1 MKRYVFFMLS
11 AILGAAIALGSYKVL
26 FEETKTM
33 NTSNQQVLNST
44 DSASFVPTTFNRIAS
59 GITTNATT
67 IDFSEIA
74 EKSVHAVVHVK
85 NTTQITSYR
94 SFQDLFNNRQSKR
107 EEIGTGSGVI
117 ISPDGY
123 IITNNHVIDNAS
135 EIQITTEDNKIY
147 TAQLIGSDKDVDI
160 ALLKIETD
168 EALPYM
174 TFGDSDS
181 ARVGEWV
188 LAVGNPFNLNS
199 TVTAGIISAK
209 SRDLNDG
216 YDGNIQAFIQT
227 DAAINPGNSGGA
239 LVNTN
244 GELIGIN
251 SAITS
256 MTGSYVGYSF
266 AVPSNIARK
275 VVEDILEFGDVRNG
289 ILGVSGR
296 ALNSTIASSY
306 GISQSEGFY
315 VNEVEEDSGAKIAG
329 IKTGDVITQIGG
341 INISKFSDLKGY
353 LSSKRPNDLV
363 DVKIQRNN
371 KEINLK
377 VKLSGDDIIAPV
389 ELWKLSLAELP
400 KSYKNSGFNSG
411 VLIQNNNNSIFVK
424 EYNLNEGYIITGIN
438 NYVIRNTADIKAF
451 KAKFGDNFE
460 SDFKKIELISPR
472 GEKLIITS
480 YR

>member
-1 MKRYVFFMLS
+1 
-11 AILGAAIALGSYKVL
+11 
-26 FEETKTM
+26 
-33 NTSNQQVLNST
+33 
-44 DSASFVPTTFNRIAS
+44 
-59 GITTNATT
+59 
-67 IDFSEIA
+67 
-74 EKSVHAVVHVK
+74 
-85 NTTQITSYR
+85 
-94 SFQDLFNNRQSKR
+94 
-107 EEIGTGSGVI
+107 
-117 ISPDGY
+117 
-123 IITNNHVIDNAS
+123 
-135 EIQITTEDNKIY
+135 
-147 TAQLIGSDKDVDI
+147 
-160 ALLKIETD
+160 
-168 EALPYM
+168 
-174 TFGDSDS
+174 
-181 ARVGEWV
+181 
-188 LAVGNPFNLNS
+188 
-199 TVTAGIISAK
+199 
-209 SRDLNDG
+209 
-216 YDGNIQAFIQT
+216 
-227 DAAINPGNSGGA
+227 
-239 LVNTN
+239 
-244 GELIGIN
+244 
-251 SAITS
+251 

-296 ALNSTIASSY
+296 ALNSAIASSY

-315 VNEVEEDSGAKIAG
+315 VNEVEEGSGAKIAG

-389 ELWKLSLAELP
+389 ELWRLSLAELP

-424 EYNLNEGYIITGIN
+424 EYNLNAGYIITGIN